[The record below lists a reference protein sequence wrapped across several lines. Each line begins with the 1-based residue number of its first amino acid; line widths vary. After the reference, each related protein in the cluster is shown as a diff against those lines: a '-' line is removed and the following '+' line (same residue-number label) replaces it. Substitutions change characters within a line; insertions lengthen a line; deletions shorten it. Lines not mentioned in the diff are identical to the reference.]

1 LKGKIVLIPFPFT
14 NLTASKFR
22 PALVLFEGEKDVVVA
37 FISSRVPREPAPTD
51 IIVDESNPEFEQ
63 TGLKMASVIK
73 LDKVAT
79 ISKDLILGEIGEI
92 GVQLRKEVNNKIA
105 EAYRFAS

>member
-14 NLTASKFR
+14 NLTVTKLR
-22 PALVLFEGEKDVVVA
+22 PALVLFEGERDVVVA

-51 IIVDESNPEFEQ
+51 IIVGETHLDFKL
-63 TGLKMASVIK
+63 TGLKVASVIR

-79 ISKDLILGEIGEI
+79 ILKDLIVGEIGEV
-92 GVQLRKEVNNKIA
+92 GVKLKKEINRKISK
-105 EAYRFAS
+105 AYTFSL